1 MARTLS
7 QFTITPDGN
16 GDYVLSLEDDDGETI
31 DFTASFDQLDLIT
44 EAIDDALEADEDD
57 LVADDE
63 DEEEPA
69 GE

>member
-44 EAIDDALEADEDD
+44 EAIDDVLD
-57 LVADDE
+57 DDE
-63 DEEEPA
+63 EDVLAVDDDAEEPA
-69 GE
+69 EE

>member
-44 EAIDDALEADEDD
+44 EAIEDVLDDDEEDMLAVDDDA
-57 LVADDE
+57 
-63 DEEEPA
+63 EEPA
-69 GE
+69 EE